1 MIALQ
6 EGAVD
11 FEQRSDFDPE
21 RRVSDFPVIG
31 SGIRRSIKRACRE
44 VSTLPSISEVNQ
56 YVAGQVFSAT
66 HTTALPRCAAQRF
79 STGATEIGPRL
90 PVGLRRLLRLQ
101 RIPWPLTALHSPSS
115 RSYRLGRVRQLCPS
129 SLDVDFLCDFDSVI
143 NLDAEI
149 TDGTLDLC
157 VAE

>member
-79 STGATEIGPRL
+79 STGATEIGPFL
-90 PVGLRRLLRLQ
+90 PVGD
-101 RIPWPLTALHSPSS
+101 
-115 RSYRLGRVRQLCPS
+115 RQLSKVQRPVSRFAPELAASECRAVVIS
-129 SLDVDFLCDFDSVI
+129 AQRSAAFDP
-143 NLDAEI
+143 
-149 TDGTLDLC
+149 
-157 VAE
+157 

>member
-56 YVAGQVFSAT
+56 CVAGQVFSAT

-79 STGATEIGPRL
+79 STGATEIGP
-90 PVGLRRLLRLQ
+90 VRRSVWFDKSSGSEGGADELMVRCI
-101 RIPWPLTALHSPSS
+101 RPSL
-115 RSYRLGRVRQLCPS
+115 YRLRFTREFVQGSRK
-129 SLDVDFLCDFDSVI
+129 SLICI
-143 NLDAEI
+143 RPI
-149 TDGTLDLC
+149 
-157 VAE
+157 